1 MIFDSVKN
9 ACLYLGLNPRL
20 DTALRFLADGKFAE
34 QAAGRY
40 VLQENDITC
49 SRFTAETHLWEE
61 GFFESHRKFF
71 DIHVP
76 LSSKELLL
84 TAPIERL
91 VPDGDFD
98 EAADCQKF
106 HAQPATVLALTPG
119 MFAVCFPGDGHM
131 PLVCEEGRGHVEKW
145 IFKVRI

>member
-1 MIFDSVKN
+1 MANQKKEEVYRSKISRTRGDKVFD
-9 ACLYLGLNPRL
+9 
-20 DTALRFLADGKFAE
+20 
-34 QAAGRY
+34 
-40 VLQENDITC
+40 
-49 SRFTAETHLWEE
+49 
-61 GFFESHRKFF
+61 RKFF

>member
-49 SRFTAETHLWEE
+49 SRFTAETHPWEE

-84 TAPIERL
+84 TAPSTAW
-91 VPDGDFD
+91 F
-98 EAADCQKF
+98 
-106 HAQPATVLALTPG
+106 LTGILTKP
-119 MFAVCFPGDGHM
+119 
-131 PLVCEEGRGHVEKW
+131 
-145 IFKVRI
+145 RIAKSFMRSRQLYWH

>member
-1 MIFDSVKN
+1 MSCRRMISPV
-9 ACLYLGLNPRL
+9 R
-20 DTALRFLADGKFAE
+20 
-34 QAAGRY
+34 
-40 VLQENDITC
+40 VLQRKRIRGEKAFL
-49 SRFTAETHLWEE
+49 SRIGNFY
-61 GFFESHRKFF
+61 
-71 DIHVP
+71 IHVP

-106 HAQPATVLALTPG
+106 RAQPATVLALTPG

>member
-49 SRFTAETHLWEE
+49 SRFTAETHPWEE

-98 EAADCQKF
+98 EAKVSCAAGNCTGTDAGYVCGLLSRRWA
-106 HAQPATVLALTPG
+106 HASRL
-119 MFAVCFPGDGHM
+119 
-131 PLVCEEGRGHVEKW
+131 
-145 IFKVRI
+145 

>member
-49 SRFTAETHLWEE
+49 SRFTAETHPWEE

-91 VPDGDFD
+91 VPDGI
-98 EAADCQKF
+98 
-106 HAQPATVLALTPG
+106 LTKPRSAKSF
-119 MFAVCFPGDGHM
+119 MRSRQLYWH
-131 PLVCEEGRGHVEKW
+131 
-145 IFKVRI
+145 

>member
-49 SRFTAETHLWEE
+49 SRFTAETHPWEE

-98 EAADCQKF
+98 EAA
-106 HAQPATVLALTPG
+106 
-119 MFAVCFPGDGHM
+119 VCFPGDGHM

>member
-9 ACLYLGLNPRL
+9 AGLYLGINPRL
-20 DTALRFLADGKFAE
+20 DLALRFLSDGKLAE
-34 QAAGRY
+34 QPMGKC
-40 VLQENDITC
+40 VLQMDNVTC
-49 SRFTAETHLWEE
+49 SRFTARTHPWKE

-84 TAPIERL
+84 TAPVEQL
-91 VPDGDFD
+91 VPDGAFD

-106 HAQPATVLALTPG
+106 HARPSTVLTLTPG

-131 PLVCEEGRGHVEKW
+131 PLVCEEGHGQIEKM
-145 IFKVRI
+145 IFKIRI